1 MKFFIVIFA
10 FILTNAVIS
19 QTLDSNKSDEKAKLN
34 AAQINNEISNSSMSN
49 LQVGVA
55 APDFTLSTQD
65 DKKFIK
71 LSDLRGKNVVL
82 YFYPKDNTPGCTI
95 EAKGFN
101 SLKEEFNKLN
111 TVVFGVS
118 KDDEKSHK
126 IFAEKHCLTFDLLA
140 DVNGT
145 VSTSYGVLVEK
156 SMFGK
161 KYMGIQRATFLID
174 TEGKILH
181 IWPKAGFMWHAKE
194 VLEEV
199 KKIKN

>member
-1 MKFFIVIFA
+1 MKFYIVIFA
-10 FILTNAVIS
+10 LILTNAVIA
-19 QTLDSNKSDEKAKLN
+19 QTLDTNKSNEKAKLN
-34 AAQINNEISNSSMSN
+34 SAQINNEKSNNMSI
-49 LQVGVA
+49 LQVGVE
-55 APDFTLSTQD
+55 APDFNLPTQD

-95 EAKGFN
+95 EAKEFN
-101 SLKEEFNKLN
+101 SLKEEFSKLN

-118 KDDEKSHK
+118 KDNEKSHK
-126 IFAEKHCLTFDLLA
+126 IFADKYCLTFDLLA
-140 DVNGT
+140 DVNGE

-161 KYMGIQRATFLID
+161 KYMGLQRATFLID

>member
-10 FILTNAVIS
+10 FILTNTEVA
-19 QTLDSNKSDEKAKLN
+19 QALELKKNDEKANLN
-34 AAQINNEISNSSMSN
+34 LAQINDKMSN
-49 LQVGVA
+49 NMSILQIGAV
-55 APDFTLSTQD
+55 APDFNLPTQE

-95 EAKGFN
+95 EAKEFN

-126 IFAEKHCLTFDLLA
+126 NFAEKYCLTFDLLS
-140 DVNGT
+140 DVNGE

-161 KYMGIQRATFLID
+161 KYMGLQRATFLID

-194 VLEEV
+194 VLKEV
-199 KKIKN
+199 EKIKN